1 MSLSSPFICFEIN
14 RRNFLQ
20 THFVSGR
27 KSLGK
32 FSSLVLLSC
41 LRRSDNGQV
50 KLFASTRKPLLWW
63 VGEIMVSN
71 FVFGSAREDFHLAI
85 ESYVN
90 SVLIALREFSD
101 KKGETKHNTCRLW
114 KRSSTSTT
122 CLCYWLVWMWFY
134 FARKRFAPFST
145 CLQSLDW
152 HQIALPTA
160 ADVQKYIGF
169 RQSSLETTFLPR
181 ICMSIK
187 ARRKEISLMRNCFL
201 CSLPSGGLNSFLRD
215 KRKVFWLVLGKQ
227 AAAAMLP
234 NIEDNNNFLS
244 ASQTK

>member
-71 FVFGSAREDFHLAI
+71 FVFGFCTRRLSSCHR
-85 ESYVN
+85 
-90 SVLIALREFSD
+90 VLRKFSFNCFA
-101 KKGETKHNTCRLW
+101 KVFGQKRETKHNICRLW